1 MWLHFSADAPG
12 IWSANISA
20 DRVIHKTKFVA
31 LGTEDAA
38 VVFESYYFCRIG
50 DYVCCERSVFV
61 QTASDRSDRLDLL
74 LHVFMP

>member
-1 MWLHFSADAPG
+1 MRREFG
-12 IWSANISA
+12 RQISQ
-20 DRVIHKTKFVA
+20 RIVLFIKPNLVA